1 MIPHFIGGGTGSG
14 IGSYIVNIL
23 GEYYQDIFKFTLNVF
38 PSKDDNIITSPYNSI
53 LSLNHLI
60 NNVDFVLPVDNEFLI
75 ETVNNVKSQNINTL
89 KNIFGKK
96 ENDEG
101 NNKYKKQYDEMNSII
116 AHIWFLIK
124 ICVNDILL

>member
-1 MIPHFIGGGTGSG
+1 MIPHSIGGGTGSG

-38 PSKDDNIITSPYNSI
+38 PSKDNDIITSPYNSI

-60 NNVDFVLPVDNEFLI
+60 NNLDFVLPVDNESLI
-75 ETVNNVKSQNINTL
+75 ETVNNVKSQNIKTP
-89 KNIFGKK
+89 KVISGKK

-101 NNKYKKQYDEMNSII
+101 NNKNKKHYDEMNSII
-116 AHIWFLIK
+116 SHI
-124 ICVNDILL
+124 